1 MVNIYTHPP
10 DCQCLQ
16 PESSFRF
23 HCHPGLACFNLCCQQ
38 PTIIIKPYDIL
49 RLRRRLG
56 ITSTAFLARY
66 TVRLMEEA
74 SLLPLRLLAL
84 QDEDPGGC
92 PFVDTA
98 TGCTVYDDRPAACRL
113 FPVIQGSS
121 LNDGQAREV
130 YFLKKLD
137 FCQGFLDGPTW
148 TLAQWRADQELAI
161 YEELNQEWVDILL
174 HQGARLSAG
183 GTGPKVQPFELAVYD
198 LDAFRRFVLETA
210 FAAKYALSPPL
221 RALLRQD
228 DTALLRLGYAYARL
242 VLGLADAPALQATL
256 ENLAALAPGS

>member
-1 MVNIYTHPP
+1 MVTIFLPP
-10 DCQCLQ
+10 ENHQPLE
-16 PESSFRF
+16 PESTFRF
-23 HCHPGLACFNLCCQQ
+23 HCHPGLACFNQCCQQ
-38 PTIIIKPYDIL
+38 PTIILKPYDIL

-66 TVRLMEEA
+66 TVRIMEEA
-74 SLLPLRLLAL
+74 AHLPLRLLAL
-84 QDEDPGGC
+84 RAGDPGGC
-92 PFVDTA
+92 PFVDAA

-121 LNDGQAREV
+121 WHGDQAREV

-137 FCQGFLDGPTW
+137 FCQGFANGPTW
-148 TLAQWRADQELAI
+148 TLGQWRIDQDLAE

-174 HQGARLSAG
+174 QQTARLSA
-183 GTGPKVQPFELAVYD
+183 TGSAPGVQPFELAVYD

-210 FAAKYALSPPL
+210 FAAKYALPPSL
-221 RALLRQD
+221 AELLGQD

-242 VLGLADAPALQATL
+242 VLGLADTPALQAAL